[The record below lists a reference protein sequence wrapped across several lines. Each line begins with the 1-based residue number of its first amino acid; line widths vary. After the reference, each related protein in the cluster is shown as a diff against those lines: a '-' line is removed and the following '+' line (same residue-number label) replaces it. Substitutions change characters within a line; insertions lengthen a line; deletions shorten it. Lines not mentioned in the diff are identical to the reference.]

1 MIQDRKIIEFNQ
13 GRAILEVDCYIK
25 TGRLSIDAHLIDSD
39 EDFGSITIDLPY
51 LFIKDYD
58 EGFIDNIANS
68 DLFDLIPKMKEL
80 GIIEKSYGIKK
91 YNCGTYEY
99 VKFNIEK
106 LKEYDKEGVEN
117 YLSLSNKIE
126 HNISI

>member
-1 MIQDRKIIEFNQ
+1 
-13 GRAILEVDCYIK
+13 
-25 TGRLSIDAHLIDSD
+25 
-39 EDFGSITIDLPY
+39 
-51 LFIKDYD
+51 
-58 EGFIDNIANS
+58 
-68 DLFDLIPKMKEL
+68 MKEL

-91 YNCGTYEY
+91 YNYGTYEY

-106 LKEYDKEGVEN
+106 LKEYDKEGVDN